1 MPDRKDGVPL
11 GSNRGSLSGL
21 DWQDVNQ
28 ALVNLQA
35 VLGGAIVMELI
46 PEMHGG
52 EWDLVVRAHRTR
64 PPLGALDQPPLV
76 SVSAS
81 CRALRYKELEAACMS
96 ALHALD
102 VACFTQNAYAVNANK
117 A

>member
-1 MPDRKDGVPL
+1 L
-11 GSNRGSLSGL
+11 GANRGSLAGL

-35 VLGGAIVMELI
+35 VLGGTIVLELM
-46 PEMHGG
+46 PEMRNGQ
-52 EWDLVVRAHRTR
+52 WDLVIRAHRTR

-81 CRALRYKELEAACMS
+81 CRALRFKELEAACMS

-102 VACFTQNAYAVNANK
+102 VACFTQNAYAVNTNRA
-117 A
+117 

>member
-1 MPDRKDGVPL
+1 L

-35 VLGGAIVMELI
+35 VLGGKIVMEMVS
-46 PEMHGG
+46 EMKNGQ
-52 EWDLVVRAHRTR
+52 WDLVIRAHRTR
-64 PPLGALDQPPLV
+64 PPLGAMDQPPLV

-81 CRALRYKELEAACMS
+81 CRSLRYKELEAACMS
-96 ALHALD
+96 ALHMLD
-102 VACFTQNAYAVNANK
+102 VACFGQNAYMPTNNRA
-117 A
+117 

>member
-1 MPDRKDGVPL
+1 L

-28 ALVNLQA
+28 AVVNLQL
-35 VLGGAIVMELI
+35 VLGGKIVLELL
-46 PEMHGG
+46 PEMRNGQ
-52 EWDLVVRAHRTR
+52 WDLVIRAHRAR
-64 PPLGALDQPPLV
+64 PPLGAMDQPPLV

-96 ALHALD
+96 ALNMLD
-102 VACFTQNAYAVNANK
+102 VACFGQNAYMPTKNRA
-117 A
+117 